1 VVLGASFDT
10 PEENRAFADAQQFGF
25 RLLSDVDRH
34 VGSAYEVV
42 RPPDAQYAEFP
53 LRIAYLIDP
62 QGVVRKSYEV
72 KDTAGFAA
80 EVLAD
85 RASGDLATS

>member
-10 PEENRAFADAQQFGF
+10 PEENLAFADAQQFGF
-25 RLLSDVDRH
+25 RLLSDVDRQ
-34 VGSAYEVV
+34 VGATYEVV
-42 RPPDAQYAEFP
+42 RPPDGDYPDFP

-62 QGVVRKSYEV
+62 EGIVRKAYEV

-85 RASGDLATS
+85 LAGHSKSH